1 MKGVLKPMLQIGFK
15 CNRGVVRK
23 NNEDACFVI
32 PNQDVYIVADGVGGN
47 NSGEI
52 ASSTAVESLASF
64 VKANDL
70 GLCGSPD
77 EIFGFF
83 TEALDIANR
92 RVFEM
97 GREDSACR
105 GMASTV
111 VMSYINGGSAYLA
124 NVGDSR
130 VYLYR
135 DGQLLQLTEDH
146 TYVNTL
152 LKAGVISRE
161 QAAMDDRKNVITKAL
176 GAEVTVEPDFFQ
188 VNFIKDD
195 VFIICTDG
203 LYDEVDEDEMKKI
216 IEENPSMSDVCAAMI
231 SAANENG
238 GHDNITVIS
247 LKVTEEDVD
256 EQ

>member
-1 MKGVLKPMLQIGFK
+1 M
-15 CNRGVVRK
+15 
-23 NNEDACFVI
+23 
-32 PNQDVYIVADGVGGN
+32 YI
-47 NSGEI
+47 
-52 ASSTAVESLASF
+52 
-64 VKANDL
+64 
-70 GLCGSPD
+70 
-77 EIFGFF
+77 
-83 TEALDIANR
+83 
-92 RVFEM
+92 
-97 GREDSACR
+97 
-105 GMASTV
+105 
-111 VMSYINGGSAYLA
+111 A

-130 VYLYR
+130 VFLYR